1 MTTIQVLGTDC
12 PRCAAMYE
20 NARRAAEAAHLE
32 CRIEKVA
39 DIEKIMA
46 YDVLMTPALVIDGE
60 VRSVGRVPSAEE
72 IRAMLGQARAGRRAK
87 GVQYEGE
94 KGCGHCPGG
103 LCGGEPRLFRPLR
116 DRGARGR

>member
-32 CRIEKVA
+32 CRIEKVT

-46 YDVLMTPALVIDGE
+46 YDVLMTPALVIDGK
-60 VRSVGRVPSAEE
+60 VRVSGRVPSAEE
-72 IRAMLGQARAGRRAK
+72 IRAMLGQVLSDKSGAGPRAS
-87 GVQYEGE
+87 EGS
-94 KGCGHCPGG
+94 
-103 LCGGEPRLFRPLR
+103 LV
-116 DRGARGR
+116 